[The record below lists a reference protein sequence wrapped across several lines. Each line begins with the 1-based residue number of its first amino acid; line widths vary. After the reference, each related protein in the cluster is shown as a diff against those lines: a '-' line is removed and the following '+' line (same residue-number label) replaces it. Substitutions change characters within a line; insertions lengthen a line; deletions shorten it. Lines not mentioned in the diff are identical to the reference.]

1 MFVSKGVSFP
11 LDLAV
16 VLSTLKRSLTFG
28 IQVMYF
34 FRAWQTGFIIWV
46 RTHTKSEYHSSVFN
60 VSLPNISSSLV
71 CLPRACRAGQ
81 FQFVC
86 CVFIE
91 VG

>member
-60 VSLPNISSSLV
+60 VSLSPTSL
-71 CLPRACRAGQ
+71 PPW
-81 FQFVC
+81 
-86 CVFIE
+86 CVFLE
-91 VG
+91 RVEQVSVSLFAVYL